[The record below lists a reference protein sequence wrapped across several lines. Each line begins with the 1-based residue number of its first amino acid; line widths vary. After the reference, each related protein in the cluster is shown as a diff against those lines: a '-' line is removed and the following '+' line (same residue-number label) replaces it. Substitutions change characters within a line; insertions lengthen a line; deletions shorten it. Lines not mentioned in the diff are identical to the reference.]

1 MGSYNDGMRGYVLV
15 GCMSF
20 AFACGGGGGKKHVK
34 KPKADTEDA
43 AEAAKPETEEDR
55 AAKRASEAHKI
66 VPEGSSCLPTSLK
79 EEVAPRLELGARGT
93 DALVCAIDAKPNRL
107 LGPVGCWKVNL
118 VSGALTYADLGP
130 LPGRGFAV
138 KLDDR
143 CARGYCLPKEAKVS
157 GDVAHMAW
165 DLDGKTVAVLV
176 GDDVHLFDAESKDH
190 QSSFSI
196 RGDKGVTSN
205 PTNLHFVGEHVVVEA
220 ADDGANANVWLFKTD
235 GTQVGQVMALGGKEE
250 KPVSSY
256 KGSVSILDKG
266 RIGVS
271 EHGMETMTT
280 YVLEDGKRAKIVRG
294 GKKPACKPAELDAY
308 WHDGDKVSDKC
319 KGSLEAVSGHLI
331 GATAVAGAKNF
342 LVLYRGDR
350 LGELG
355 VLDAKSLVE
364 AKPSLKMP
372 WCTEGGEGG
381 GADKESADGNSKG
394 GDDKADKK
402 DEKKTKPK
410 TRSADPEEGGE

>member
-15 GCMSF
+15 GCMSL
-20 AFACGGGGGKKHVK
+20 AFACGGGGGGKKDAK
-34 KPKADTEDA
+34 KPKTDTE
-43 AEAAKPETEEDR
+43 EAAQPPKPETEEDR
-55 AAKRASEAHKI
+55 AAKRAAAAHEI
-66 VPEGSSCLPTSLK
+66 IPEGASCLPLSLK
-79 EEVAPRLELGARGT
+79 EEEAPRLELGARGT
-93 DALVCAIDAKPNRL
+93 DALVCAIDGKPDRL
-107 LGPVGCWKVNL
+107 LGPIGCWKVNL
-118 VSGALTYADLGP
+118 LTGALTYADLGP

-143 CARGYCLPKEAKVS
+143 CARGYCLPKEATVN
-157 GDVAHMAW
+157 GDVAHIAW
-165 DLDGKTVAVLV
+165 DLDGKTVAVLI
-176 GDDVHLFDAESKDH
+176 GDDVHLFDAASKEH

-205 PTNLHFVGEHVVVEA
+205 PTNVHFVGEHIIVEG

-235 GTQVGQVMALGGKEE
+235 GTQIGPVMMLGGKQE

-256 KGSVSILDKG
+256 KGSFSILDKN
-266 RIGVS
+266 RIGVA
-271 EHGMETMTT
+271 EHGMDTLTT
-280 YVLEDGKRAKIVRG
+280 YVLEDGKRAKLVRG
-294 GKKPACKPAELDAY
+294 GKKPACKPAERDAY

-319 KGSLEAVSGHLI
+319 RGSINALSGHLI

-355 VLDAKSLVE
+355 VLDARSLVE
-364 AKPSLKMP
+364 TKPSLKMP

-381 GADKESADGNSKG
+381 AADKESADDETKG
-394 GDDKADKK
+394 ADKK